1 MGSPTVNSLKAT
13 SVSQNDKSTVKRV
26 SVSEAAALLAS
37 GDLDVVD
44 VRDPRDWASG
54 HVPGARSV
62 PLEVARANPR
72 EFTKSPVLF
81 VCQRGVRSLSA
92 AEAIAQAGASD
103 VYTMEGGVLAW
114 VNAGNALERA
124 PQTGADA
131 KATESESDG
140 GTCALPDPGL
150 DAVVGKNLRQLRDA
164 RGLSLDALASI
175 SGVSRTLLGQI
186 ELGRASPSVGLV
198 WKLARAFD
206 VPFSALLVTSEDVRT
221 TILRSENAHRLESQD
236 GRFAS
241 RALFPLNSR
250 PPAEFYQLHIAA
262 FSREDAHAHQP
273 GTRENLVVA
282 AGTLELI
289 VNGEQ
294 FHLNTGDAIVFAADV
309 PHSYVNPQKDPCT
322 VYLVMTYAHATSS
335 TTSN

>member
-1 MGSPTVNSLKAT
+1 VNSLKAT
-13 SVSQNDKSTVKRV
+13 SASPSAKPTVKHV
-26 SVSEAAALLAS
+26 SVTEAVALLAS
-37 GDLDVVD
+37 GVVDTVD

-62 PLEVARANPR
+62 PLDVARANPR
-72 EFTKSPVLF
+72 DFKTTPVLF

-92 AEAIAQAGASD
+92 AEATAAVGVAD
-103 VYTMEGGVLAW
+103 VYTLEGGVLAW
-114 VNAGNALERA
+114 VNAGLPLEKA
-124 PQTGADA
+124 PLSAPET
-131 KATESESDG
+131 KAAEAENDG

-150 DAVVGKNLRQLRDA
+150 DAVVGKNLRQLRNA

-175 SGVSRTLLGQI
+175 SGVGRTLLGQI

-206 VPFSALLVTSEDVRT
+206 VPFSTLLATSEEVRT
-221 TILRSENAHRLESQD
+221 TVLRNTATRRLESQD

-250 PPAEFYQLHIAA
+250 PGAEFYQLHLAA
-262 FSREDAHAHQP
+262 HSREDALAHQP

-282 AGTLELI
+282 SGTLELI
-289 VNGEQ
+289 VNGER
-294 FHLNTGDAIVFAADV
+294 FHLDTGDAIVFGADV
-309 PHSYVNPQKDPCT
+309 PHSYINPQKDPCT
-322 VYLVMTYAHATSS
+322 IYLVMTYAHSES
-335 TTSN
+335 IPNQN